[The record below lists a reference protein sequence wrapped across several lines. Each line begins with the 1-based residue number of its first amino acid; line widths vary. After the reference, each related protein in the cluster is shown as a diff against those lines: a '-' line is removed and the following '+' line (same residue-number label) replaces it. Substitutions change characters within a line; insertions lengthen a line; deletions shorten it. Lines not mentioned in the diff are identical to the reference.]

1 VRCITLRE
9 YESYSAY
16 EFDRLTE
23 GSQIKLEH
31 DVYCNDTDMT
41 DLISKSIDELNA
53 MHEECL
59 SIEKTAFDKV
69 VQAAREWEPTAAG
82 TRQVARALEYVK
94 LPEAKHTANQWE
106 SDRYKWHSISNKVY
120 KMSVFADERTN
131 YRTNKKHWEVKWYIY
146 TNSPRENYNIK
157 VAGQDKSF
165 PSKEDMEKYLQGRIK
180 AYGNLFAE
188 ISPPIPDEHL
198 QPFLLYGHLLPGYTK
213 ASEIT
218 KERDEKPSVKEKL
231 KDLKTQIKSEPKN
244 APSHKRSEVQI
255 E

>member
-1 VRCITLRE
+1 
-9 YESYSAY
+9 
-16 EFDRLTE
+16 
-23 GSQIKLEH
+23 
-31 DVYCNDTDMT
+31 
-41 DLISKSIDELNA
+41 
-53 MHEECL
+53 
-59 SIEKTAFDKV
+59 
-69 VQAAREWEPTAAG
+69 
-82 TRQVARALEYVK
+82 
-94 LPEAKHTANQWE
+94 
-106 SDRYKWHSISNKVY
+106 
-120 KMSVFADERTN
+120 MSVFADERTN